1 MEFFYWLMENPLDF
15 GLGCLLIAIVLHVAL
30 AKRWI
35 E

>member
-1 MEFFYWLMENPLDF
+1 MEILNWLMENPLDF

-30 AKRWI
+30 AKKWI